1 MHAQGRRGN
10 GIVGEAGGHRGC
22 DPACCVHC
30 RAHAASLSRRQ
41 PQVPHCAR
49 PTPTRASLAS
59 HTECGASNRRSATPR
74 RAHTTS
80 SEPHMRCGS
89 VHRAALESDCA
100 LRPTQ
105 LSLPPQRQ
113 PTAHAEGTFTSWLQ
127 RQSHGPMITSQQ
139 PKRPGTHACGNSTAP
154 RTDLLTSAPSE
165 RPGPAA
171 AAAQPTRRRS
181 PALGHRAIAFVDS
194 TETER
199 TCASSGAISSAV
211 GPPLVPPIG
220 LAIASALAPLSLGG
234 CSCSPPA
241 TASAAAGAD
250 EALHS
255 TQRAQRWRSSRS
267 GASRPEMLQRVSGVS
282 AARAHTLPPLAARL
296 GRLRRAPPHADGARL
311 RARTKAMATFL
322 QGTAPFECAGSA
334 GSECSASLVSDP

>member
-1 MHAQGRRGN
+1 
-10 GIVGEAGGHRGC
+10 
-22 DPACCVHC
+22 
-30 RAHAASLSRRQ
+30 
-41 PQVPHCAR
+41 
-49 PTPTRASLAS
+49 
-59 HTECGASNRRSATPR
+59 
-74 RAHTTS
+74 
-80 SEPHMRCGS
+80 
-89 VHRAALESDCA
+89 
-100 LRPTQ
+100 
-105 LSLPPQRQ
+105 
-113 PTAHAEGTFTSWLQ
+113 
-127 RQSHGPMITSQQ
+127 MITSQQ
-139 PKRPGTHACGNSTAP
+139 PKRPGTHACGNATVP
-154 RTDLLTSAPSE
+154 CTDLLSSAPSE

-194 TETER
+194 IETER

-267 GASRPEMLQRVSGVS
+267 GASRREMLQRTSG
-282 AARAHTLPPLAARL
+282 ARAHTSPPLAARL
-296 GRLRRAPPHADGARL
+296 GRLRRAPPLADGARL
-311 RARTKAMATFL
+311 RARMKAMATFL
-322 QGTAPFECAGSA
+322 HTAHAALISGLCAHVLA
-334 GSECSASLVSDP
+334 LPQCSALSGSLV